1 MTLGFLVG
9 DIIRISALTLLS
21 EIAMKAIEQK
31 DYARL
36 IKFTGISAITTD
48 VVTYLKYLDTHP
60 PLILTLTRD
69 SFKGWS
75 DFFGAI
81 GKFLKTIGIGK

>member
-9 DIIRISALTLLS
+9 DVIRITGLTLLS

-36 IKFTGISAITTD
+36 IKFTGVSAIATD
-48 VVTYLKYLDTHP
+48 VVSYMTYVNAHP
-60 PLILTLTRD
+60 PIILTLTKA
-69 SFKGWS
+69 SFGGWV
-75 DFFGAI
+75 D
-81 GKFLKTIGIGK
+81 FLKTIKVIK

>member
-21 EIAMKAIEQK
+21 EITMKALEQK

-36 IKFTGISAITTD
+36 IKFTGISGIAVDI
-48 VVTYLKYLDTHP
+48 VAYMNYLNAHP
-60 PLILTLTRD
+60 PLFLTLTKASID
-69 SFKGWS
+69 GWKG
-75 DFFGAI
+75 
-81 GKFLKTIGIGK
+81 FLHTIGVGK